1 MKENPMVKG
10 AIDKV
15 EEAIGNL
22 DENETVNQVKKKIAD
37 AVEDLQNTETGKKV
51 TEFLKDK
58 GVDANEV
65 IENVTEKVQSSGL
78 LGKLKGLFG
87 KK

>member
-58 GVDANEV
+58 G
-65 IENVTEKVQSSGL
+65 ENVTEKVQSSGL